1 MNADACTAGDKP
13 AAIFLMGPT
22 ASGKTDLAIELV
34 RQLPCDI
41 ISVDSAMV
49 YRGMDIGTA
58 KPDATTL
65 AEAPHRLIDIC
76 DPTEAFSAAR
86 FRERAL
92 LEINDI
98 LSRGRIPLLV
108 GGTMLYFRAL
118 EHGLSPLPSAD
129 AEVRAGLQAEAEICG
144 WPAMHARLAIID
156 PQAAERIKP
165 TDPQRILR
173 ALEVYA
179 LTGEPMS
186 VWFERPHDNV
196 LPFRPVKLIIAPE
209 DRALLH
215 ARIAQRF
222 RQMLDQGLLD
232 EVRQLRARGDLNPDL
247 PSMRAVGYR
256 QAWAHLAGDL
266 GAEEWLERGIIATRQ
281 LAKRQF
287 TWLRK
292 EQGVPWFESTDKE
305 TLSKVLKYLSPS
317 TR

>member
-1 MNADACTAGDKP
+1 MKSDKP

-22 ASGKTDLAIELV
+22 ASGKTDLAIELL
-34 RQLPCDI
+34 RHLSCDI

-58 KPDATTL
+58 KPDAATL

-76 DPTEAFSAAR
+76 EPNEVFSAAE

-92 LEINDI
+92 AEVNEI
-98 LSRGRIPLLV
+98 LSHGRIPLLV

-118 EHGLSPLPSAD
+118 EHGLSPLPSAN
-129 AEVRAGLQAEAEICG
+129 AELRAGLQAEAEDCG
-144 WPAMHARLAIID
+144 WPAMHARLASID

-186 VWFERPHDNV
+186 VWFERPHDNK
-196 LPFRPVKLIIAPE
+196 LPFRPIKLIIAPS

-222 RQMLDQGLLD
+222 RHMLDQGLLN
-232 EVRQLRARGDLNPDL
+232 EVRALRARGDLNPDL

-256 QAWAHLAGDL
+256 QAWAHLDGDL
-266 GAEEWLERGIIATRQ
+266 DSDELLERGIIATRQ

-292 EQGVPWFESTDKE
+292 EQDVPWFESIDKE
-305 TLSKVLKYLSPS
+305 TLPKVLKYLQSS